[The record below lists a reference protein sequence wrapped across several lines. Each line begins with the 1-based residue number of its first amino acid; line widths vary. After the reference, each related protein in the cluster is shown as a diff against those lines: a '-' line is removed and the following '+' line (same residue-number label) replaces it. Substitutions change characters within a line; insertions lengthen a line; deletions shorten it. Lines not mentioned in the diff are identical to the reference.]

1 MKELSKIEA
10 DSHAKSLDWPSPDN
24 THIIGPAEAAAS
36 TPNSVDVC
44 NIIVAAAEKLTA
56 MMRGPDFTLFDA
68 STGVSGVVDQVLV
81 MLIVYSSVSSP
92 RMPAVCGA
100 DPHSIS
106 TPQGWSWRSSRRPD
120 REKKK

>member
-36 TPNSVDVC
+36 TPNNVDVC

-68 STGVSGVVDQVLV
+68 STGVSEVVLV
-81 MLIVYSSVSSP
+81 MFIVYSSVSSP
-92 RMPAVCGA
+92 TCLRFVEQTHMVEAFREAGPGGLYVDLIA
-100 DPHSIS
+100 
-106 TPQGWSWRSSRRPD
+106 
-120 REKKK
+120 EKKK